1 MIRTPPY
8 CDQDILLPVTVNVE
22 IVNGNNVNKSGKCS
36 EPIEFTYRPRKEIV
50 TSILTNGRN
59 ITTLGGTKTETQGGT
74 TTTPLQT
81 LNSSMVNPMTPA
93 PISPAVPVAAKQ
105 PDENGEH

>member
-1 MIRTPPY
+1 M
-8 CDQDILLPVTVNVE
+8 VSVE
-22 IVNGNNVNKSGKCS
+22 IVNGNNVKSGKCS

-74 TTTPLQT
+74 TNTAPQT
-81 LNSSMVNPMTPA
+81 HISSMVNPVTSA
-93 PISPAVPVAAKQ
+93 VSPVIPVPSKQ
-105 PDENGEH
+105 PDDIGE